1 MAFKL
6 KAVRYAEKH
15 NNSKASKDFN
25 VIRRQIH
32 CFKPDRSISTG
43 CYLLK
48 EARADDVT
56 IKLIEIELEIEEEE
70 DENGYHS
77 DLSVEFFKFLFYQ
90 VFVKI

>member
-15 NNSKASKDFN
+15 NNSKASKDFKAYH
-25 VIRRQIH
+25 RQIH
-32 CFKPDRSISTG
+32 CFEPDRLISSG
-43 CYLLK
+43 CYLFK

-56 IKLIEIELEIEEEE
+56 IKLTEIEEEE

-77 DLSVEFFKFLFYQ
+77 DLFIEFL
-90 VFVKI
+90 